1 MTPNFFF
8 GLLGFKLLMM
18 HRNIHLKTN
27 GSQFEINKEALR
39 PTISNSSDINRDP
52 ITKALEMEIILN

>member
-27 GSQFEINKEALR
+27 IYMKFRLLLPKNIF
-39 PTISNSSDINRDP
+39 
-52 ITKALEMEIILN
+52 